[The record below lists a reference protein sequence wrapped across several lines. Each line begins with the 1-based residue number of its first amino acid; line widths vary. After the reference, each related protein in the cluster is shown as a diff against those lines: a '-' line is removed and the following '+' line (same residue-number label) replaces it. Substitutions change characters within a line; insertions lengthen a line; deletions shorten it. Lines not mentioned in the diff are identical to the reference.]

1 LGKRCNGAQRSII
14 AGNIESFSWRSN
26 SVTIA
31 EYRQHQKNHAA
42 SVIGLNSARSLAM
55 DDLHFSEDAG
65 VPKDR
70 WQIETFF
77 KTIKQNLKI
86 KTFVGTT
93 ANAVKIQLW
102 TALITILLLKML
114 KEMAKYGWSMSNLVA
129 MLRFNLFTY
138 HDLMQWLDDPKH
150 SPPFVPDEQLA
161 LFSFGQHEQGA
172 CFQLPNKLVQYAYG
186 WTYFQSLE
194 FILDSTD
201 TK

>member
-1 LGKRCNGAQRSII
+1 
-14 AGNIESFSWRSN
+14 
-26 SVTIA
+26 
-31 EYRQHQKNHAA
+31 
-42 SVIGLNSARSLAM
+42 M
-55 DDLHFSEDAG
+55 
-65 VPKDR
+65 
-70 WQIETFF
+70 
-77 KTIKQNLKI
+77 
-86 KTFVGTT
+86 
-93 ANAVKIQLW
+93 KIQLW

-150 SPPFVPDEQLA
+150 SPQFDPDEQLA

-172 CFQLPNKLVQYAYG
+172 CFQLPNELVQYAYD
-186 WTYFQSLE
+186 WTYFHSLE